1 MCTRVNLNY
10 RSKNSF
16 DSYTQSS
23 KATSTYHAVLYTWL
37 LDTQTPWGLVL
48 KQHDRDITHST
59 CSPDDVWPSRSAWY
73 ARAPT
78 GREPGGRVGGRGS
91 TLRVFSDKT
100 DRSKIFFWRAEAVVG
115 FRKRRLTGSLKANIS
130 PFVVC
135 VGFDVKTSEHPG
147 WNRTYVLIDKNGS
160 SSVPLARSGKSFSMF
175 VIDWSL
181 GAPLPTE
188 RERWQPGDQRVQLC
202 SEGLNCSYF
211 GKYL

>member
-1 MCTRVNLNY
+1 MLKKELRLCQWRINSCDVQENFSRHSEKVEMRMTLMVFVCLFVCTRVNLNY
-10 RSKNSF
+10 RSKNSI

-100 DRSKIFFWRAEAVVG
+100 DRSKIFF
-115 FRKRRLTGSLKANIS
+115 
-130 PFVVC
+130 
-135 VGFDVKTSEHPG
+135 
-147 WNRTYVLIDKNGS
+147 
-160 SSVPLARSGKSFSMF
+160 
-175 VIDWSL
+175 
-181 GAPLPTE
+181 
-188 RERWQPGDQRVQLC
+188 
-202 SEGLNCSYF
+202 
-211 GKYL
+211 